1 MSDGTPDSPAATDA
15 AGKPTHFI
23 AEKIEADLAA
33 GKFDGATEI
42 VTRFPPEPNGFLH
55 VGHAKSICLNFG
67 LPQAFGGRCN
77 LRFDDTNPAK
87 EEQRYIDAIKQDVR
101 WLGFEWA
108 EERYASDYFDTLY
121 DWACKL
127 IEAGHAFVDDQSG
140 DEIRAT
146 RGDLVTPGRPSPF
159 RDRPADESLDLFARM
174 KAGEFPDGG
183 KVVRARIDMASPN
196 LNLRDPVLYRI
207 LHAEHPR
214 TGNAWCVYPMYD
226 WAHGQ
231 SDWIEGVT
239 HSLCSLEFEDHRPL
253 YDWCLDTLIG
263 LGVTSPSGVTYRP
276 EQTEFNRLNLTHTQ
290 LSKRKL
296 RALVDEGVVDG
307 WDDPRMPT
315 LAGMRRRGFTPAGLR
330 SFVEGAGLSKR
341 NQTMELARLE
351 SSVREDLNRI
361 AQRRMA
367 VLDPIKLVIDNWPA
381 GHVEMRDA
389 PNNPENDADGSRQ
402 VPMTGE
408 LFIARGDFMVDP
420 PKKFFR
426 LGPGREVRLRFGY
439 FVTCTGHEIDD
450 AGNVTVV
457 RCTYDPATSGGS
469 APDGRKVKGTLTW
482 VSVEHALDAAVREYQ
497 TLFAT
502 EDPDEGARGGN
513 PRDWHANLNP
523 DSLRETSG
531 AKLEPACADASPG
544 QHLQFERIGYFVRD
558 AATPTDGL
566 GRPVFNATVGL
577 RDTWGKQ
584 QKKGG

>member
-33 GKFDGATEI
+33 GKFNGATEI

-67 LPQAFGGRCN
+67 LPRAFGGRCN

-207 LHAEHPR
+207 LHTEHPR
-214 TGNAWCVYPMYD
+214 TGDAWCVYPMYD

-276 EQTEFNRLNLTHTQ
+276 EQTEFNRLNLSHTQ

-296 RALVDEGVVDG
+296 RALVEEGVVDG
-307 WDDPRMPT
+307 WNDPRMPT

-330 SFVEGAGLSKR
+330 SFVESAGLSKR

-351 SSVREDLNRI
+351 SSVREDLNRV

-367 VLDPIKLVIDNWPA
+367 VLDPIRLVIENWPA

-408 LFIARGDFMVDP
+408 LFIARSDFMVDP

-439 FVTCTGHEIDD
+439 FVTCTGYETDD
-450 AGNVTVV
+450 AGHVAVV

-502 EDPDEGARGGN
+502 EDPDEGTRGEN

-523 DSLRETSG
+523 DSLREIRG

>member
-1 MSDGTPDSPAATDA
+1 MSDGTPEDAAATDA

-33 GKFDGATEI
+33 GKFDGATQI
-42 VTRFPPEPNGFLH
+42 LTRFPPEPNGFLH
-55 VGHAKSICLNFG
+55 VGHSKALSLNFG
-67 LPQAFGGRCN
+67 LPLIYGGGCN

-87 EEQRYIDAIKQDVR
+87 EEQRYIDAIKEDVR
-101 WLGFEWA
+101 WLGFDWA
-108 EERYASDYFDTLY
+108 AERYASDYFDTLY
-121 DWACKL
+121 DWACRL
-127 IEAGHAFVDDQSG
+127 IEAGHAYVDDQTG
-140 DEIRAT
+140 EQIKAT
-146 RGDLVTPGRPSPF
+146 RGDLVTPGTPSPF
-159 RDRPADESLDLFARM
+159 RNRSADESLDLFARM
-174 KAGEFPDGG
+174 KAGEFGDGS
-183 KVVRARIDMASPN
+183 KVLRAKIDMASPN

-214 TGNAWCVYPMYD
+214 TGDRWCVYPMYD

-253 YDWCLDTLIG
+253 YDWCLDTLIS
-263 LGVTSPSGVTYRP
+263 LGVASPSGVSYRP

-290 LSKRKL
+290 MSKRKL
-296 RALVDEGVVDG
+296 RALVEEGVVDG

-315 LAGMRRRGFTPAGLR
+315 IAAMRRRGYTPTGIR
-330 SFVEGAGLSKR
+330 SFVEGVGLSKR
-341 NQTMELARLE
+341 TQTIELARFE
-351 SSVREDLNRI
+351 SSIREDLNRV

-367 VLDPIKLVIDNWPA
+367 VLKPIRLVIENWPA
-381 GHVEMRDA
+381 GHVEMRKA
-389 PNNPENDADGSRQ
+389 QNNPENPDDGTRQ

-408 LFIARGDFMVDP
+408 LYISADDFMIDP

-439 FVTCTGHEIDD
+439 FVTCTGYETDD

-457 RCTYDPATSGGS
+457 RGTYDPATSGGS

-482 VSVEHALDAAVREYQ
+482 VSAEHAVDAVVRQYE

-502 EDPDEGARGGN
+502 EDPDEGTRGDDD
-513 PRDWHANLNP
+513 RDWHDNLNP
-523 DSLRETSG
+523 DSLTVVEG
-531 AKLEPACADASPG
+531 AKLEPACGDAKPG
-544 QHLQFERIGYFVRD
+544 DPVQFERIGYFMRD
-558 AATPTDGL
+558 SVTTSDET

-584 QKKGG
+584 QRQGG